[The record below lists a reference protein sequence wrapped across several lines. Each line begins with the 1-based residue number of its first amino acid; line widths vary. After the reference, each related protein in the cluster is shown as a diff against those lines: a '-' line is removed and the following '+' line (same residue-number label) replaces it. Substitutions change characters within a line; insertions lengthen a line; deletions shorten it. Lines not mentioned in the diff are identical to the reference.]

1 MSSEKNPN
9 CRKIA
14 LRCRKNALNEAGAVT
29 QVGWCLWDPI
39 QLDRG
44 GTMSRRIRY
53 ALSLLLVSFAL
64 TAAACA
70 DASGP
75 SKVCDTNNPVTC

>member
-1 MSSEKNPN
+1 
-9 CRKIA
+9 
-14 LRCRKNALNEAGAVT
+14 
-29 QVGWCLWDPI
+29 
-39 QLDRG
+39 
-44 GTMSRRIRY
+44 MSRRIRY

-75 SKVCDTNNPVTC
+75 TNETCDHNNPVTCR